1 MRTTAPSQ
9 SPKPSRI
16 RPVGRSTQSPLN
28 ILPKSLFGQILL
40 ALILGIVAA
49 FTLSLSLLLTDR
61 ARLGER
67 LLGDYAVQRI
77 AQIIQIQ
84 NEATPQER
92 RQLARWLSA
101 PPTRLLSRQAWREPE
116 QHPQTDRINQASE
129 IFAARLRKALVT
141 PIPLQ
146 VFAVQWEDYPRRP
159 FELDTLASEK
169 LELPSPL
176 WARTHPW
183 QIKPLP
189 APHEERFL
197 LIQARLDDG
206 SVLTL
211 RHALP
216 PPIKWPFRTMG
227 WLLLLGVLVIV
238 GIGFVVRRLTRP
250 LDALAIAATRLPKH
264 LDQAPLDEH
273 GPREVARAARAFN
286 RMQSDI
292 KRMIE
297 ARGQALAGV
306 SHDLRLPITR
316 LRLRIAHLPDYALKQ
331 KIEADLTEMD
341 DMIGHTLAF
350 LRAGTPSEPMVAFDL
365 NALLDIL
372 CEDMTLLGAHIERH
386 GQAEQPIKTR
396 PQALQRA
403 LQNILENARR
413 YGNGHIDLYL
423 SESRDHLTLSIEDR
437 GPGISEADRERVFEP
452 YVRLESS
459 RARHTG
465 GSGLG
470 LAIARA
476 IVRGMGGDILILPR
490 EGGGTRV
497 QISLPKT
504 TPHATG

>member
-1 MRTTAPSQ
+1 ML
-9 SPKPSRI
+9 SPKLPRLPHYSAPPRH
-16 RPVGRSTQSPLN
+16 RHLGLPN

-61 ARLGER
+61 AQLGER
-67 LLGDYAVQRI
+67 LLGDYAVERI

-84 NEATPQER
+84 NEATPAER

-101 PPTRLLSRQAWREPE
+101 PPTRLLSRQAWREP
-116 QHPQTDRINQASE
+116 QNHPQVDSINHASE
-129 IFAARLRKALVT
+129 RFAARLRKALLT

-146 VFAVQWEDYPRRP
+146 VFAVQWEDYPKRP
-159 FELDTLASEK
+159 FELDTLASTQ
-169 LELPSPL
+169 LELPKPL
-176 WARTHPW
+176 WARTHAW

-189 APHEERFL
+189 VPHEERFL
-197 LIQARLDDG
+197 IIQARLDDG

-216 PPIKWPFRTMG
+216 PPIRWPFRTMG
-227 WLLLLGVLVIV
+227 WLLLLGVFVIV
-238 GIGFVVRRLTRP
+238 SIAWVVRRLTRP
-250 LDALAIAATRLPKH
+250 LDALALAATQLPKH
-264 LDQAPLDEH
+264 LDQAPLSEQ
-273 GPREVARAARAFN
+273 GPREVARAAQAFN
-286 RMQSDI
+286 QMQNDI
-292 KRMIE
+292 KRLIE

-316 LRLRIAHLPDYALKQ
+316 LRLRIAHLPDEPLKQ
-331 KIEADLTEMD
+331 KMETDLTEMD
-341 DMIGHTLAF
+341 DMIGHTLAY
-350 LRAGTPSEPMVAFDL
+350 LRAGTSQEPIVAFDL

-372 CEDMTLLGAHIERH
+372 CEDMTLLGAQIERH
-386 GQAEQPIKTR
+386 GHAERPIKTR

-413 YGNGHIDLYL
+413 YGDGRVDVAL
-423 SESRDHLTLSIEDR
+423 SETATDVVIAIDDR

-452 YVRLESS
+452 YVRLEAS

-476 IVRGMGGDILILPR
+476 IVRGMGGEIQILSR
-490 EGGGTRV
+490 DGGGTRV
-497 QISLPKT
+497 EIHLPKT
-504 TPHATG
+504 PPSL